1 MSETR
6 TKAREFRVAFEDGL
20 VLLRDAADATKA
32 LAQALGM
39 IKALCDEGDALESE
53 NTRLAGIQP
62 ELPPYPPE
70 GDGLPRYG
78 IRWNGPTS
86 PLAVPMSDG
95 YWTPWHLATGAP
107 ESKVNVL
114 RGEVRDE
121 RIRRQTVEQD
131 RDSARAERD
140 AARQEVAR
148 LRAWGMS

>member
-1 MSETR
+1 MSDAR
-6 TKAREFRVAFEDGL
+6 TKARELRAAIEDGS
-20 VLLRDAADATKA
+20 VPLRDAADATMA

-53 NTRLAGIQP
+53 NTRLTGIQP

-70 GDGLPRYG
+70 GGGLPRYG

-86 PLAVPMSDG
+86 PLAVPMDDG
-95 YWTPWHLATGAP
+95 YWTPWHLAANALET
-107 ESKVNVL
+107 KVNAL

-121 RIRRQTVEQD
+121 WIRRQTVERD

-140 AARQEVAR
+140 AALQEVAQ
-148 LRAWGMS
+148 LRALGMS